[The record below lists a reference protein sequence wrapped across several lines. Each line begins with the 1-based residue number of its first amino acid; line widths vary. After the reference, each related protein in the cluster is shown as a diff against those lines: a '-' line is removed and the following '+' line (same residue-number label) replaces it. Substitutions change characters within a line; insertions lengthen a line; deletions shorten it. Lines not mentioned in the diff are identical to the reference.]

1 MTIELSFDLNSIEEI
16 ADLLLKKVKTKT
28 ILFYGEMG
36 VGKTTLI
43 RALVRQLGGNH
54 VTSPTFSIVNEYEV
68 TDDIVYHFDFYR
80 IEDENEAYDIGIED
94 YFYSGH
100 WNFIEWPEKIK
111 GILPNEADISYIN
124 LSNNNSRTI
133 KLDVFREKGEKK
145 LK

>member
-16 ADLLLKKVKTKT
+16 AELLLRKVKTKT

-100 WNFIEWPEKIK
+100 WVYIEWPERIEGLIPLENTRITIIK
-111 GILPNEADISYIN
+111 NQNG
-124 LSNNNSRTI
+124 SRTLNMMPV
-133 KLDVFREKGEKK
+133 K
-145 LK
+145 